1 MRTNTALIR
10 VVFTG
15 ILVGAA
21 YKLEP
26 VPGLLGLPAGL
37 SSALV
42 AAVVVAAIFFFEVR
56 IQQASLQTLLG
67 AAIGS
72 VIGIVGG
79 VLIGFL
85 ITSQQIGPDGG
96 NTKAYL
102 TLAMAFI
109 MAYIGVMVGAAK
121 GDYLD
126 RSALGGIFSDK
137 ATRRDVKSLD
147 TSVIIDGRIADVA
160 ETGFLSGTIVIPQF
174 RSEERRVGKEC
185 RSRWS
190 PYH

>member
-26 VPGLLGLPAGL
+26 VPGLFGLPAGL

-42 AAVVVAAIFFFEVR
+42 AAVVVAAIIFFEVR

-72 VIGIVGG
+72 VLGI
-79 VLIGFL
+79 L
-85 ITSQQIGPDGG
+85 
-96 NTKAYL
+96 
-102 TLAMAFI
+102 
-109 MAYIGVMVGAAK
+109 GA
-121 GDYLD
+121 L
-126 RSALGGIFSDK
+126 L
-137 ATRRDVKSLD
+137 
-147 TSVIIDGRIADVA
+147 IDGTGCLYAGSNGLQVQFDPNVFGAVA
-160 ETGFLSGTIVIPQF
+160 SYGTVGLVQDTWRELIP
-174 RSEERRVGKEC
+174 S
-185 RSRWS
+185 
-190 PYH
+190 